1 MFPVLGTGSSL
12 GGSRDFP
19 FAGKKDEVFGRA
31 QGSRGRTRPA
41 GGNRSFLTQ
50 RGPAFPWGLLSSNTG
65 SFLFQPGI
73 CKPVRCAEKAGESQ
87 QGSPTSQGNGVRA
100 WECPRGSRRDRGV
113 CPTRED
119 PQRCLRQAG
128 TVCVSPAH
136 GGSPPLS
143 RTWTWL
149 GSAPLQQHILGS
161 GARPHGRGGIMGLGW
176 APEPPAPAAAE
187 GLHLPHLAAEGGTVL
202 LSCSP
207 REGTGS
213 CGHSSEQGSAVSC

>member
-1 MFPVLGTGSSL
+1 M
-12 GGSRDFP
+12 
-19 FAGKKDEVFGRA
+19 
-31 QGSRGRTRPA
+31 
-41 GGNRSFLTQ
+41 
-50 RGPAFPWGLLSSNTG
+50 
-65 SFLFQPGI
+65 
-73 CKPVRCAEKAGESQ
+73 
-87 QGSPTSQGNGVRA
+87 RA
-100 WECPRGSRRDRGV
+100 WECPRGSHRDRGV

-176 APEPPAPAAAE
+176 AREPPAPAAAE
-187 GLHLPHLAAEGGTVL
+187 GLHRPHLAAEGGTVL

-213 CGHSSEQGSAVSC
+213 CGHSSEHTQHGLGTAMVGQGGQDPFPTGCQVLLSLAECQHLLSSSLSTCFIHCQNNWKTFPVCWVQSSSSSS